1 MKKDNTSQRN
11 DKSDSFDSALDR
23 LRDLHLN
30 YKDLSNR
37 CLVEVNTQR
46 KFIDSLSTL

>member
-1 MKKDNTSQRN
+1 MKPQQDNAAKN
-11 DKSDSFDSALDR
+11 KESDSLDSALDR

-37 CLVEVNTQR
+37 CLVEINTHS
-46 KFIDSLSTL
+46 KSLF